1 MTNAKQI
8 TDNRP
13 RKKTFDLEKNKNEDA
28 QRDIDDRD
36 EIRASIDAKGYS
48 IRQ

>member
-1 MTNAKQI
+1 MNQGAVAE
-8 TDNRP
+8 NRP
-13 RKKTFDLEKNKNEDA
+13 RKKTFSLEKTKNEKQYD
-28 QRDIDDRD
+28 DDDRD